1 MATKQQKE
9 FIYNYV
15 KAIRDEDVKYSA
27 KSETLKA
34 IDGSL
39 IFICKGDNW
48 GLSTDFAH
56 DEEEWREEV
65 DWRPNCFTVWD
76 VEVYKTSKS
85 HLIAYNGFPTKPKNR
100 RTDKEIKQI
109 LSLTDVV
116 SDTVEELFSEL
127 TISNHWGV
135 FYYDMR

>member
-15 KAIRDEDVKYSA
+15 KAIRDEDIRYSA

-48 GLSTDFAH
+48 CLSTSFDH
-56 DEEEWREEV
+56 GEEEWREEV

-76 VEVYKTSKS
+76 VEVYETSKS
-85 HLIAYNGFPTKPKNR
+85 HLIAYNEQSKPKNR

-116 SDTVEELFSEL
+116 SDIVEELFSEL

>member
-15 KAIRDEDVKYSA
+15 KAIRDEDLKYKA
-27 KSETLKA
+27 KSETLIA
-34 IDGSL
+34 IDGGL
-39 IFICKGDNW
+39 IFVCQGDNW
-48 GLSTDFAH
+48 CLSNRFDH

-65 DWRPNCFTVWD
+65 DWKPNCFTTYD
-76 VEVYKTSKS
+76 VEVYETSKS
-85 HLIAYNGFPTKPKNR
+85 HLIAYNEQNKPKNR

-116 SDTVEELFSEL
+116 SDAVVELFSEL
-127 TISNHWGV
+127 TETAWGV
-135 FYYDMR
+135 FYYDLT